1 MVYVY
6 IAAIV
11 FAAFCIIM
19 YFVLVAKKHEE
30 RLTKFKNEK
39 GFKNVDVTK
48 KDEEKAKSLTDES
61 EERKTAKSEGEAVL
75 QDYVFEMPKENPED
89 VVQDEEIDLSK
100 IDFEALENMSDEDF
114 DRTLNSYSPALRD
127 AVLDELLKRNEE
139 EG

>member
-11 FAAFCIIM
+11 FAAFCIVM

-39 GFKNVDVTK
+39 SLQNVDVMK
-48 KDEEKAKSLTDES
+48 KDDVSDVNADKNEEKEVSKHG
-61 EERKTAKSEGEAVL
+61 KEADL
-75 QDYVFEMPKENPED
+75 QDYVFETQKENPED
-89 VVQDEEIDLSK
+89 IVQDEEIDLSR

>member
-1 MVYVY
+1 MIYVY

-11 FAAFCIIM
+11 FAAFCIVM

-30 RLTKFKNEK
+30 RLTKFKNEQSI
-39 GFKNVDVTK
+39 KNVDVMKK
-48 KDEEKAKSLTDES
+48 KDDKQEEKVEQ
-61 EERKTAKSEGEAVL
+61 EEKEQDDLQNEHPL
-75 QDYVFEMPKENPED
+75 QDYVLESLNKNAED
-89 VVQDEEIDLSK
+89 VVKDEEIDLSK

-114 DRTLNSYSPALRD
+114 DRTLNSYTPALRD